1 MNCAVFLQ
9 AGEGP
14 WYGPSFG
21 PPPEVV
27 GDINVRL
34 LKGPELRQIAQ
45 RHRWAANGVAAQVIS
60 QEWRRRFACKMRH
73 RLLKV
78 EF

>member
-1 MNCAVFLQ
+1 M
-9 AGEGP
+9 
-14 WYGPSFG
+14 
-21 PPPEVV
+21 V